1 MIEIQGLS
9 FSYGKTK
16 VFKDFDL
23 SIPEGQVC
31 LVTGING
38 VGKSTLLRLMAGV
51 LRPDKGEIRY
61 DTRLGVDPRRKLGF
75 VSDALSLYESLSV
88 AEAIGF
94 HKSVY
99 GLSSFDD
106 TLVRHTKIG
115 YSQKVRELSTGQ
127 RTIFHLSLILSLE
140 PEVLLV
146 DEIIH
151 SIDAYLRRVFLEQI
165 VQILSKRRLTVVM
178 VNVNFHDIEQ
188 LIERVI
194 LLKSGEIAVDETIED
209 LKAKV
214 KKIVA
219 QNPPASLNILSR
231 IDYADY
237 SEFFVYP
244 FNDRLRGTIE
254 GDILD
259 LNLTEIVSAFIGG
272 EYA

>member
-1 MIEIQGLS
+1 MIEIRGLS

-16 VFKDFDL
+16 VFRNFDL

-31 LVTGING
+31 LIG

-51 LRPDKGEIRY
+51 LRPDQGEIRY
-61 DTRLGVDPRRKLGF
+61 DARLGADPRRKLGF
-75 VSDALSLYESLSV
+75 VSDALSLYESMSV

-106 TLVRHTKIG
+106 SLVRHTKIS
-115 YSQKVRELSTGQ
+115 YSQKIRELSVGQ
-127 RTIFHLSLILSLE
+127 RTILHLNLILSLE

-151 SIDAYLRRVFLEQI
+151 SIDAYLRRIFLEQI

-178 VNVNFHDIEQ
+178 VNVNFHDIEH

-194 LLKSGEIAVDETIED
+194 LLKSGEITVDENIED

-214 KKIVA
+214 KRINA
-219 QNPPASLNILSR
+219 RNRPESLNILSR
-231 IDYADY
+231 IDYSDH
-237 SEFFVYP
+237 SEFFIYP
-244 FNDRLRGTIE
+244 FNEGLRGAIE
-254 GDILD
+254 GDIFD